1 MNEVGGQIKEAE
13 RSLCCEKA
21 VYILQLVLS
30 EAELGQWDEGGER
43 RLFDYPQPVS
53 WEVNLGVSLKLAPS
67 PWLILTEH
75 ESIVWSLG
83 LDPGTGVERA
93 VQFGRQLEHVV
104 SGQVEPSQLLQ
115 ANEGLV
121 VEVQGD
127 GAPLTVKG
135 LDGELLQVG

>member
-1 MNEVGGQIKEAE
+1 MIG
-13 RSLCCEKA
+13 
-21 VYILQLVLS
+21 
-30 EAELGQWDEGGER
+30 
-43 RLFDYPQPVS
+43 
-53 WEVNLGVSLKLAPS
+53 
-67 PWLILTEH
+67 TEH